1 MKLVEFVKKNISI
14 FLIFGV
20 FFILLSC
27 IIFLTSI
34 NEPDYHGYARG
45 FTIIIFTLGMF
56 LFIIDF
62 ILKQLIKDKFN
73 LNFFEGVLL
82 IFILVYF
89 FKFFIQ
95 WKTHF

>member
-1 MKLVEFVKKNISI
+1 MKVVEFIKRNISI

-20 FFILLSC
+20 FFVLLSC
-27 IIFLTSI
+27 VIFLISI
-34 NEPDYHGYARG
+34 NEPDYHGYAKG
-45 FTIIIFTLGMF
+45 FTIIIFTLGLF

-73 LNFFEGVLL
+73 LNFFEVVFL

-89 FKFFIQ
+89 FKIFIQ
-95 WKTHF
+95 

>member
-1 MKLVEFVKKNISI
+1 MKITDLIKRNISVFTI
-14 FLIFGV
+14 SGV
-20 FFILLSC
+20 FFVLLSC

-45 FTIIIFTLGMF
+45 FTIIFFVLGITF
-56 LFIIDF
+56 FIIDF

-73 LNFFEGVLL
+73 LNFFEVVLL

-89 FKFFIQ
+89 FKIFIQ
-95 WKTHF
+95 

>member
-1 MKLVEFVKKNISI
+1 MKVVEFIKKNIS
-14 FLIFGV
+14 V
-20 FFILLSC
+20 FSVISLLFILLSC

-73 LNFFEGVLL
+73 
-82 IFILVYF
+82 
-89 FKFFIQ
+89 
-95 WKTHF
+95 

>member
-1 MKLVEFVKKNISI
+1 MKVVEFIKRYISI
-14 FLIFGV
+14 FLISGV
-20 FFILLSC
+20 FFVLLSC
-27 IIFLTSI
+27 VIFLTSI
-34 NEPDYHGYARG
+34 NKPDYHGYAKG
-45 FTIIIFTLGMF
+45 FTIIIFILGLF

-95 WKTHF
+95 

>member
-1 MKLVEFVKKNISI
+1 MKVVEFIKRYISI
-14 FLIFGV
+14 FLISGV
-20 FFILLSC
+20 FFVLLSC
-27 IIFLTSI
+27 VIFLTSI
-34 NEPDYHGYARG
+34 NKPDYHGYAKG
-45 FTIIIFTLGMF
+45 FTIIIFTLGLF
-56 LFIIDF
+56 LFIVDF

-95 WKTHF
+95 